1 MGQTVAVLGASPK
14 SERFS
19 NKAVRLLSEYQH
31 QVIPVNPGFDAI
43 EGWPCLK
50 QLTDIDTP
58 VDTLSLYMGAKGLEQ
73 QLDAILALKPGR
85 VLFNPGTESYK
96 VQSALTQAGIPWLE
110 GCTLVLLRNNRF

>member
-1 MGQTVAVLGASPK
+1 MGQTVAVLGASAK

-31 QVIPVNPGFDAI
+31 QVIPVNPGFDSI

-50 QLTDIDTP
+50 QLSDITESIDTL
-58 VDTLSLYMGAKGLEQ
+58 TLYMGSTRLEQ
-73 QLDAILALKPGR
+73 QLDDILALKPGR

-110 GCTLVLLRNNRF
+110 GCTLVMLRNNRF